1 MLKKSFSINLLQKQQ
16 QENSNMATKIS
27 KKRVKLSAENYER
40 VMARFGYKKGRK
52 PLEAPATYEDGKT
65 PFGVLRFWR

>member
-1 MLKKSFSINLLQKQQ
+1 
-16 QENSNMATKIS
+16 MATKIS
-27 KKRVKLSAENYER
+27 KKIVKLSAENYER